1 MKEIKI
7 IMLPT
12 ISRPS
17 RREVV
22 YTPPVDNP
30 RGWWKK
36 HTVDLG
42 VVYIHP
48 RQVGKE
54 ILSKI
59 KDGRQGTYPVVIFVG
74 NRKVFSNI

>member
-1 MKEIKI
+1 MKEIRI
-7 IMLPT
+7 ILMPT
-12 ISRPS
+12 TSRPQ

-22 YTPPVDNP
+22 YTPPADSP

-36 HTVDLG
+36 YTINLG

-59 KDGRQGTYPVVIFVG
+59 KDGQRRLYPLTIFVG
-74 NRKVFSNI
+74 GKKVFSNI

>member
-12 ISRPS
+12 TSRPK

-22 YTPPVDNP
+22 YTPPVSDP
-30 RGWWKK
+30 HGWWKK
-36 HTVDLG
+36 QTVNMG

-59 KDGRQGTYPVVIFVG
+59 RDGQRRLYPLTIFVG
-74 NRKVFSNI
+74 GKKVFSNI